1 MVGVAPSSDAGELS
15 STKNPMIKYMLK
27 ERENHAKNQDH
38 DYSHVFRRRTRIEMF
53 RLSAIA
59 MAIEFAYAAE
69 TAFVSPILL
78 QIGIDH
84 KIMTMAWGLS
94 PLLGFFFSPL
104 LGSISDRCYLKMGRR
119 RPIITLLSFGIL
131 LGLILVPY
139 GKDFGL
145 LLGDQ
150 GYIYNTTTDIVSNL
164 NNTHGSVAALLS
176 PEPDAPSSANFK
188 YATIL
193 TIIGLVLLD
202 FDADT
207 CQTPARTYL
216 LDMCIPEDQPKALT
230 MFTLFAG
237 IGGTIG
243 YSIGGIDWEK
253 THIGLFLGGNIPTV
267 FALVTIIFV
276 VCFFITITTFREI
289 PLKLIE
295 KDELLRPLSD
305 TAIKREL
312 KKSNSNVFYIE
323 QTTSIENQM
332 AENDKNEKY
341 TASEGYQNGTTTV
354 KTNGTTNGTNGG
366 EMQMQQYSTKA
377 IPELEG
383 LENEKPITLA
393 QYLKSIF
400 VMPPSMRILAL
411 TNLFCWMGHVTYCL
425 YFTDFVGEAVFN
437 GDPAAPPNSE
447 AANLY
452 EAGVRFGCFGMSI
465 YAFSCSIYSLSVTK
479 LMKWFGTKAVYI
491 SGIVYYGVGMLILGL
506 WPTKWGVLVFSTS
519 AGILYGTLFTM
530 PYILVANYHAK
541 NCFRIRN
548 GENVPLK
555 QARGLG
561 TDVAIISSVVFIA
574 QLFVS
579 LCMGPL
585 VAWMQ
590 TTCAILYASTFL
602 STLAAISAMFVLY
615 V

>member
-27 ERENHAKNQDH
+27 QRENHAKNQDR
-38 DYSHVFRRRTRIEMF
+38 DYSHVFRKKTRFEMF

-69 TAFVSPILL
+69 TSFVSPILL

-84 KIMTMAWGLS
+84 KVMTMAWGLS
-94 PLLGFFFSPL
+94 PLLGFFLSPL

-119 RPIITLLSFGIL
+119 RPIITVLSFGIL

-139 GKDFGL
+139 GKEFGL
-145 LLGDQ
+145 LLGDE
-150 GYIYNTTTDIVSNL
+150 GYTYNVSATIASNFSIAE
-164 NNTHGSVAALLS
+164 GSVAALLS
-176 PEPDAPSSANFK
+176 PEQEGPSPSNYK

-243 YSIGGIDWEK
+243 YGIGGIDWEK
-253 THIGLFLGGNIPTV
+253 TSFGTFLGGNIPTV
-267 FALVTIIFV
+267 FGMVTIIFV
-276 VCFFITITTFREI
+276 VCYFITITTFREI

-305 TAIKREL
+305 AAIKKEL
-312 KKSNSNVFYIE
+312 KKCNTNVFYIDQDVFLSKLWFHIVFSPE
-323 QTTSIENQM
+323 PSLCNSFVLIVLFTNNSQSSPQTIENEM
-332 AENDKNEKY
+332 ADNNENIPQCQLSKCY
-341 TASEGYQNGTTTV
+341 T
-354 KTNGTTNGTNGG
+354 
-366 EMQMQQYSTKA
+366 
-377 IPELEG
+377 ELDEC
-383 LENEKPITLA
+383 LKMKKPISLA

-425 YFTDFVGEAVFN
+425 YFTDFVGEAVLM
-437 GDPAAPPNSE
+437 GDQLLVYVSAV
-447 AANLY
+447 
-452 EAGVRFGCFGMSI
+452 GRMSI
-465 YAFSCSIYSLSVTK
+465 LCFLLFRFILIGYQTNEMVWPLK
-479 LMKWFGTKAVYI
+479 LF
-491 SGIVYYGVGMLILGL
+491 IL
-506 WPTKWGVLVFSTS
+506 PVL
-519 AGILYGTLFTM
+519 YTM
-530 PYILVANYHAK
+530 VW
-541 NCFRIRN
+541 FRIRN
-548 GENVPLK
+548 GENIPLK
-555 QARGLG
+555 QKRGLG
-561 TDVAIISSVVFIA
+561 TLLPIISSVVFIA
-574 QLFVS
+574 QLIGFLVYRVLS
-579 LCMGPL
+579 RAWDAQHCAFCMLRHFCRPL
-585 VAWMQ
+585 LPFQ
-590 TTCAILYASTFL
+590 P
-602 STLAAISAMFVLY
+602 
-615 V
+615 